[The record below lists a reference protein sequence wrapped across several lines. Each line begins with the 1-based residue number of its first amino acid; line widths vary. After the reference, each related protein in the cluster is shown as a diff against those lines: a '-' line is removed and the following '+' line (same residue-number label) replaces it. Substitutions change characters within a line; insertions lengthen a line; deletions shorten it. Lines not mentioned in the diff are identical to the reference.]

1 MLRTLEEKI
10 DPKHTAVI
18 VVDVQNDFCHPDS
31 PLAKDGRDLSAAQDM
46 VPRLAGLIDDAR
58 ATGVPVIFIQMVST
72 DATISEVAREQRL
85 RTRPWAD
92 PDDYICKEG
101 SWGAEFYVVGPQ
113 PGETVVKKHRYSA
126 FIGTDLDLILRS
138 MGVKTLIMTG
148 VATNVCVESTARDG
162 FMRDYYIVFAG
173 DCSAC
178 YWPQRHDATLENMDA
193 TFGVVADA
201 SDISNVWS
209 TIKQPVAV

>member
-10 DPKHTAVI
+10 DPKHSAVI

-31 PLAKDGRDLSAAQDM
+31 PLAQDGRDLTAAQAM
-46 VPRLAGLIDDAR
+46 VPRLATLIEDAR
-58 ATGVPVIFIQMVST
+58 SVGVPVIFIQMVST
-72 DATISEVAREQRL
+72 DATISEVAKEQRL

-92 PDDYICKEG
+92 PDDYICREG
-101 SWGAEFYVVGPQ
+101 SWGAEFYLVGPQ
-113 PGETVVKKHRYSA
+113 PGESVVKKHRYSA
-126 FIGTDLDLILRS
+126 FVDTDLDLILRS
-138 MGVKTLIMTG
+138 MGIKTLIMTG

-201 SDISNVWS
+201 PDISKVWAG
-209 TIKQPVAV
+209 IKAPVAV

>member
-10 DPKHTAVI
+10 DPKHAAVI

-31 PLAKDGRDLSAAQDM
+31 PLAKDGRDLSAAQAM
-46 VPRLAGLIDDAR
+46 VPRLATLIDDAR
-58 ATGVPVIFIQMVST
+58 AAGVPVIFVQMVNT
-72 DATISEVAREQRL
+72 DATTSEVALEQRL
-85 RTRPWAD
+85 RSRPGAG
-92 PDDYICKEG
+92 PSDYICKEG
-101 SWGAEFYVVGPQ
+101 SWGADFYMVAPL

-126 FIGTDLDLILRS
+126 FVDTDLELVLRS
-138 MGVKTLIMTG
+138 MGIKTLIMTG

-178 YWPQRHDATLENMDA
+178 YWPERHDATLENIAA

-201 SDISNVWS
+201 KEIAWVWS
-209 TIKQPVAV
+209 GVKAAVGV

>member
-10 DPKHTAVI
+10 DPKHAAVI

-31 PLAKDGRDLSAAQDM
+31 PLAKDGRDLSAAQAM
-46 VPRLAGLIDDAR
+46 APRLVRLIEDAR
-58 ATGVPVIFIQMVST
+58 KAGVPVIFIQMINT
-72 DATISEVAREQRL
+72 DATTSEVALEQRL
-85 RTRPWAD
+85 RSRPHAD
-92 PDDYICKEG
+92 PSDYICKEG
-101 SWGAEFYVVGPQ
+101 SWGAGFYRVSPL
-113 PGETVVKKHRYSA
+113 PGEVIVKKNRYSA
-126 FIGTDLDLILRS
+126 FVDTNLDLVLRS
-138 MGVKTLIMTG
+138 MGIKTLIMTG

-178 YWPQRHDATLENMDA
+178 YWPERHDATLENIAA

-201 SDISNVWS
+201 EELAQVWS
-209 TIKQPVAV
+209 SAKVAVGV